1 MIRGTELTNDNLQVN
16 RDATLGLVVL
26 LLITAVLN
34 VQVDTD
40 DGVFLAVG
48 NMVSAALLSTILVLP
63 TRWRLAGHMAAM
75 LLYSFIQ
82 VSIDGL
88 QEPEGHLLFILTILL
103 WRQYGIPRGRG
114 VLVLLAVAVVWLT
127 AVALSV
133 AGYIYQTP
141 PPNVTINARG
151 LIALRHIAVYLC
163 VTWQLWVVVI
173 RPSKRLRDQDDRQIT
188 HLQEIERRYH
198 HLLAKR
204 IVQTHRAPTEHQRAF
219 DIADKSHAKH
229 HSAYSAFG
237 IAMELL
243 AEGAR
248 EGSMTSEGLSFL
260 YRVLKECTQEHG
272 HMLAR
277 MDAAIARAERLM
289 GVADEYRAKSQLLD

>member
-1 MIRGTELTNDNLQVN
+1 MIRGMELTNDNLQVN

-26 LLITAVLN
+26 LLIAAVLN
-34 VQVDTD
+34 VQVDTTY
-40 DGVFLAVG
+40 GAFLAVG
-48 NMVSAALLSTILVLP
+48 NMVGAALLSTVLVLP

-103 WRQYGIPRGRG
+103 WRQYNIPRGRSA
-114 VLVLLAVAVVWLT
+114 LVLLAVAVVWLT

-133 AGYIYQTP
+133 AGYFYQPP
-141 PPNVTINARG
+141 PPNIGINARR
-151 LIALRHIAVYLC
+151 LIALRYIAVYLC

-173 RPSKRLRDQDDRQIT
+173 RPSKRLRDQYDRQIT

-198 HLLAKR
+198 HLVAKR
-204 IVQTHRAPTEHQRAF
+204 IVQAHHARTEHQRAF
-219 DIADKSHAKH
+219 DIADESHAKH
-229 HSAYSAFG
+229 HSGYSAFG

-243 AEGAR
+243 AEGAH

-260 YRVLKECTQEHG
+260 HRALKECMQEHG
-272 HMLAR
+272 HMLGR
-277 MDAAIARAERLM
+277 MDAAIAQAERLM
-289 GVADEYRAKSQLLD
+289 GVAGEYHAKSQ